1 MTKEEPALRAYVPQP
16 KRIKI
21 STGKARKK
29 LSPERV
35 GGETFRA
42 HIFLDSKSGGQKICY
57 PKYKTH
63 NIADRFPPMPKKPIF
78 NLLFFQPLRWSSQY

>member
-1 MTKEEPALRAYVPQP
+1 M
-16 KRIKI
+16 I
-21 STGKARKK
+21 SKGKLPGKS

-57 PKYKTH
+57 PEYKTAKPA
-63 NIADRFPPMPKKPIF
+63 NRFPVSAIKSNF
-78 NLLFFQPLRWSSQY
+78 